1 MKLQSV
7 DVKTLSPDVFRVFG
21 TLNALLTAGDR
32 DKCNT
37 MTIGWGALGVD
48 WSRPVF
54 TAYVRT
60 GRFTHQMLAANP
72 EFTVNVPMG
81 VFDRSILGTAGTVS
95 GRDEDKVARLGL
107 TLVDPEVV
115 SVPAIA
121 ELPLTLECRVLYI
134 QDQQPELLPPDI
146 RERMYPAG
154 VPSTACGANAD
165 PHTVY
170 YGEIVSSYIV
180 E

>member
-1 MKLQSV
+1 MKRFIEPLDYATEICSALPKGV
-7 DVKTLSPDVFRVFG
+7 
-21 TLNALLTAGDR
+21 LLTTAAQGR
-32 DKCNT
+32 VNT
-37 MTIGWGALGVD
+37 MTIGWGTLGVD

-60 GRFTHQMLAANP
+60 GRFTHEMLAANP
-72 EFTVNVPMG
+72 EFTVNVPLG
-81 VFDRSILGTAGTVS
+81 EFDRSILGAAGTVS

-121 ELPLTLECRVLYI
+121 ELPLTLECRVLYT
-134 QDQQPELLPPDI
+134 QDQQVELLPPDI

-165 PHTVY
+165 AHTVY
-170 YGEIVSSYIV
+170 YGEIVSAYIV

>member
-1 MKLQSV
+1 MKRFIEPLDYATEICSA
-7 DVKTLSPDVFRVFG
+7 LSKGV
-21 TLNALLTAGDR
+21 LLTTAAQGR
-32 DKCNT
+32 VNT

-60 GRFTHQMLAANP
+60 GRFTHEMLAANP
-72 EFTVNVPMG
+72 EF
-81 VFDRSILGTAGTVS
+81 
-95 GRDEDKVARLGL
+95 
-107 TLVDPEVV
+107 
-115 SVPAIA
+115 
-121 ELPLTLECRVLYI
+121 PLTLECRVLYT
-134 QDQQPELLPPDI
+134 QDQQVELLPPDI

-170 YGEIVSSYIV
+170 YGEVVSAYIV